1 MAENRRTRRTK
12 RALKAAIVSLVL
24 ERGYE
29 AVTIEDITE
38 EADISRATFYA
49 YYRDKQSLLTQIVLD
64 LQEELRLRLAD
75 LRLQERSYFSGQA
88 VRALFEHAA
97 EERDAYRVILRGE
110 GNGIALREFVDARTA
125 ASKAIF
131 EKRAE
136 VTGAEFRLDPEVL
149 TRAWVGEQVTVLQ
162 WWLEPEA
169 PPMSAAEVAR
179 ILTDLSIHGRMWA
192 SGFDEVPEV
201 PEGERGSPLSAEPS
215 PGAGAA
221 GGEASREA

>member
-12 RALKAAIVSLVL
+12 RALKEAIVSLVL

-29 AVTIEDITE
+29 SVTIEDITE

-49 YYRDKQSLLTQIVLD
+49 YFKDKQALLTQIVLD
-64 LQEELRLRLAD
+64 LQEGLRERLAD
-75 LRLQERSYFSGQA
+75 LRLRERSYFSGDA
-88 VRALFEHAA
+88 VRILFEHAA

-110 GNGIALREFVDARTA
+110 GNGIALRRFVDERTA
-125 ASKAIF
+125 SSRAIF

-136 VTGAEFRLDPEVL
+136 LTGAQFRLDPEIL

-162 WWLEPEA
+162 WWLEPEV

-192 SGFDEVPEV
+192 SGFDAVPEV
-201 PEGERGSPLSAEPS
+201 PKGELGQPLSAEPAS
-215 PGAGAA
+215 PGP
-221 GGEASREA
+221 